1 MDSVTRSYLQELFR
15 FNMREQPVSQGTI
28 RLRSFLLF
36 LVVGP
41 TFQMDKQM
49 HMKNQSIGE
58 SKMRAQAFKG
68 CMGLLL
74 LAAAFG
80 VYAQSGGGPVSPAQ
94 ASAIIARQN
103 SDKQTAAKV
112 FSTIVGAGVDGS
124 KLKVRAYNGVV
135 TLRGSVPGADQVQTA
150 SATAATVPGVK
161 AVKNRLNVRQ

>member
-1 MDSVTRSYLQELFR
+1 MFR
-15 FNMREQPVSQGTI
+15 FNMTEQPVSPDAI
-28 RLRSFLLF
+28 RLRRLLLF

-41 TFQMDKQM
+41 TFQMDKRM
-49 HMKNQSIGE
+49 YMKNQSIGE

-74 LAAAFG
+74 LVAAFG
-80 VYAQSGGGPVSPAQ
+80 VYAQGGGGPVSPAQ
-94 ASAIIARQN
+94 ASAIVARQD

-112 FSTIVGAGVDGS
+112 FSAVVGAGVDGS
-124 KLKVRAYNGVV
+124 KLKVRAYKGVV

-161 AVKNRLNVRQ
+161 AVKNRLGVRQ

>member
-1 MDSVTRSYLQELFR
+1 MDSVTRRYLQELYR
-15 FNMREQPVSQGTI
+15 FNMRKLPVPQGAI

-36 LVVGP
+36 LVGDP
-41 TFQMDKQM
+41 TFQMDKRM

-94 ASAIIARQN
+94 ASAIVARQD

-112 FSTIVGAGVDGS
+112 FSAIVSAGVDGS
-124 KLKVRAYNGVV
+124 KLKVRAYKGVV
-135 TLRGSVPGADQVQTA
+135 TLRGSVPDADQVQAA
-150 SATAATVPGVK
+150 SAAAAIVPGVK
-161 AVKNRLNVRQ
+161 AVKNRLGVSQ